1 MAAGIWK
8 LVPGEDPS
16 MLALFSV
23 VIQKELITSG
33 LSVTRNPEIAANSR
47 KGDIREAICPR

>member
-16 MLALFSV
+16 MLARFSV

-33 LSVTRNPEIAANSR
+33 LSVTRNPEIAENSR
-47 KGDIREAICPR
+47 KGDIREAICPH